1 MNENKSYEFYVA
13 GVQFHQAKNVLGE
26 LSEGIEFSLL
36 PEPENKFD
44 PNAIKILY
52 DKYMDGYE
60 NEPEL
65 IMLGYVPKKFSAEV
79 SAFMEIHENVVCE
92 LVKLNPSAKPWEQ
105 LKVNIGVAEETKLEN
120 ENA

>member
-26 LSEGIEFSLL
+26 LSEGMELSLIG
-36 PEPENKFD
+36 EPDNKFD
-44 PNAIKILY
+44 PNAIKIIY
-52 DKYMDGYE
+52 DRAAQESKILE
-60 NEPEL
+60 E